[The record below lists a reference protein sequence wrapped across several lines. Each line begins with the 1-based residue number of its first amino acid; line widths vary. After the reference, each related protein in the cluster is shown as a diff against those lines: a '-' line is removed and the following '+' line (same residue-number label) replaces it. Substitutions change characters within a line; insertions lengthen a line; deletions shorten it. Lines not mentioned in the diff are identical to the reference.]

1 MTPRAADLV
10 RLLGLSP
17 HPEGGAYRETWRSPS
32 PPGLRAAAT
41 TIYFLLDG
49 DQHSRWHQ
57 VDADEIW
64 THLEGGPLELWI
76 WTEDQA
82 PERRIL
88 GRVDEAGAR
97 PVAVVP
103 AGCWQAARPVTGY
116 VLSGCTVAPGFDFKG
131 FVLLADR
138 PAAADR
144 LRRLDPGSAADLI

>member
-1 MTPRAADLV
+1 MTPRAADLI
-10 RLLGLSP
+10 RLLGLIP

-32 PPGLRAAAT
+32 PAGLRAAAT
-41 TIYFLLDG
+41 TIYFLLDA

-88 GRVDEAGAR
+88 GPVDEPGAR

-103 AGCWQAARPVTGY
+103 AGCWQAARPASGY
-116 VLSGCTVAPGFDFKG
+116 VLSGCTVAPAFDFNW
-131 FVLLADR
+131 FVLLDDR
-138 PAAADR
+138 PASGDR
-144 LRRLDPGSAADLI
+144 LRRLGPGPAADLI